1 MSTLAQHLDD
11 IVRKAILHTAPAAA
25 LVVYDI
31 RSPLA
36 LALYTGYRTALSN
49 AIFLNFD
56 EASAAGVLAALDLLP
71 RDSLVVLVQSTR
83 FDMGDFRFR
92 LELFRRGMRV
102 IEHPHL
108 ARPRDDVEAAIY
120 MDALAYDPGY
130 YRTLGASLKAR
141 IDGAERICLRS
152 SLGALDYAGP
162 FESARLNVGDYTGM
176 QNVGGQFPIGE
187 VFTEPVAL
195 EAVNGV
201 AALYA
206 FGAEDFSVT
215 FVEPAFALHIEA
227 GRVVGATGAPAA
239 FHTILAEIAAVE
251 GQVWVRE
258 LGFGLNPAFSRSRR
272 VHDVSAYERTCGVHL
287 SLGAKHPVYPKA
299 GFSKRHTR
307 FHVDVFCETDAVT
320 IDDTVV
326 YAGER
331 YCLPG

>member
-25 LVVYDI
+25 LVVYDL

-36 LALYTGYRTALSN
+36 LALYTGYRTALSK

-120 MDALAYDPGY
+120 MDALAYDPVY
-130 YRTLGASLKAR
+130 YRTLGASLKVR

-176 QNVGGQFPIGE
+176 PNVGGQFPIGE

-215 FVEPAFALHIEA
+215 FVEPAFAL
-227 GRVVGATGAPAA
+227 
-239 FHTILAEIAAVE
+239 AEITAVE